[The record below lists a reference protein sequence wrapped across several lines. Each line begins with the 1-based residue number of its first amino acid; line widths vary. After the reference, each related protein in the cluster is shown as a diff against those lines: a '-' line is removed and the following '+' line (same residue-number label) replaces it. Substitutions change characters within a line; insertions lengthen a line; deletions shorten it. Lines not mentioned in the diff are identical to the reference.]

1 LTLMVINKTAQGITS
16 ALSLAHFS
24 PGASAQVYR
33 YSSANL
39 TAIVHAADQPLTAGG
54 FSATFPANSIT
65 LIVIP
70 PGTPVLYHFIYLPL
84 IMQAYGR

>member
-1 LTLMVINKTAQGITS
+1 LTLMVINKTGQALTS
-16 ALSLAHFS
+16 TLTLANFS
-24 PGASAQVYR
+24 PAASAQVYT

-39 TAIVHAADQPLTAGG
+39 TAIVRAADQPVTAGG

-70 PGTPVLYHFIYLPL
+70 PGVHFSNFIYLPL
-84 IMQAYGR
+84 IMQP